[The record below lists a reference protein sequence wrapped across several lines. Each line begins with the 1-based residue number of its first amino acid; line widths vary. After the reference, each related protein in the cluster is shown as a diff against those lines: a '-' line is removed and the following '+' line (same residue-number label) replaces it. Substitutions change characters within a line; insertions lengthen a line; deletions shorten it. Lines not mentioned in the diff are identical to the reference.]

1 MKPITP
7 MTVDKTLAQEPA
19 DPATH
24 AAQKT
29 AATVD
34 AEVALWLP
42 ALGCYIEPALAAIR
56 QQLPSGLPA
65 IDYVALEP
73 QLRTQLGGL
82 LLLHAKRTLVLE
94 LNVARLLGTLRG
106 DTPEQRFS
114 DFLGR
119 YSSRKEAWTALEQ
132 EYPVLAERLQ
142 LEQQRFIANI
152 TEVLACL
159 TRDWAAIVEEFPGA
173 RGCTHLVALAGGMSD
188 GHRGGHSVMRLGF
201 AKRLAGTTSA
211 PESAESLAGDAPAES
226 FVLMFKPKDLSVDR
240 HFQALLQRCNA
251 AAQRG
256 ELSLRKLQ
264 HGRPAESL
272 GEEFPALYEQR
283 ILPRRGY
290 GWVEYLAAADCADQ
304 AAVARF
310 YVRQGG
316 FLALLHVL
324 QGTDLHYENIIAC
337 GEHPVLVDLET
348 LFHHPFRPRSYD
360 HDAGARTE
368 QLLDD
373 SVLRTGLLPG
383 RAWGG
388 AAQPGINI
396 GGLGNEDGQAVPQAT
411 TGFVAS
417 GTDEMKLAVK
427 QTFMPKARNLPRVRD
442 QIAPAAQY
450 VEEIVAGFEAMLRFI
465 CSQRSSWLSTAADS
479 PLMMF
484 AADEVRHIV
493 RATTV
498 YAKLLAAATHPDF
511 LRSAKAHEELLL
523 LLAESDAQVPAAVVQ
538 AELADL
544 RCGDVPFFT
553 TRPGSRDLWDGQGGC
568 HGDYFPA
575 DCLTTVRSRLAALT
589 GEQLERQ
596 IFLVRAALSAS
607 AFGTRVSAAA
617 ASIAKPTPL
626 PAAAV
631 NSAGQRA
638 REHALNLGERLLRG
652 AIHGPQ
658 DATWIGMK
666 FSGETACEVAPVDA
680 HLYDGQAGIAL
691 YLAYLG
697 TALYEPKF
705 SELAAAAAQRVH
717 RSVLAAKDGS
727 ECGGFIGL
735 PSQLYALSHAA
746 AVLDEPRLVRG
757 LAPALAKLQAAAQG
771 EAPVASDVI
780 YGAAGAVLAL
790 LSLHSVSGD
799 DAALAAAAQ
808 FGRRLLKDA
817 VPCAGGLAWPSH
829 AAATPLLGFAHGT
842 AGVYCALTR
851 LAAAVTA
858 QGGFGSLAHDCLRAA
873 AAALVHERAHFDKTE
888 QNWPDL
894 RCGTESARF
903 MRTWCHGAPGVLLSR
918 VAAHAKAPGAAATP
932 LAMPPAVVDEIEAA
946 VRTTLSTE
954 AAEHSL
960 CHGEV
965 GNLLIVAQAA
975 AVLQR
980 RTWQEQLQAR
990 LHRLL
995 LSLNAAPPRCGFAFP
1010 DAAPSLMTGMSGVGY
1025 GLLSLAGAPGEFPNV
1040 LALAPPLA
1048 KKRLT

>member
-1 MKPITP
+1 MKPMKP
-7 MTVDKTLAQEPA
+7 MTIEPA
-19 DPATH
+19 LGPKSAEPALH
-24 AAQKT
+24 AEQAAD
-29 AATVD
+29 AATVEAD
-34 AEVALWLP
+34 VALWLP
-42 ALGCYIEPALAAIR
+42 ALSGYIEPALAAI
-56 QQLPSGLPA
+56 QEQLPSSSLATKPV
-65 IDYVALEP
+65 IDYAALEP
-73 QLRTQLGGL
+73 ALRVQLGGL

-94 LNVARLLGTLRG
+94 LNVARLLGTLHG
-106 DTPEQRFS
+106 DTPEQRFI
-114 DFLGR
+114 DFLRR
-119 YSSRKEAWTALEQ
+119 YSSRQQAWTALLE
-132 EYPVLAERLQ
+132 EYPILSERLQ

-152 TEVLACL
+152 TEVLTCL
-159 TRDWAAIVEEFPGA
+159 TRDWAVIVDEFPGA
-173 RGCTHLVALAGGMSD
+173 RGCTHLISLTGGMSD

-201 AKRLAGTTSA
+201 ADRSTDR
-211 PESAESLAGDAPAES
+211 DALTES

-240 HFQALLQRCNA
+240 HFQELLRRCNA

-256 ELSLRKLQ
+256 ELSLRTLQ
-264 HGRPAESL
+264 HGRPAATL

-283 ILPRRGY
+283 LLPRSGY
-290 GWVEYLAAADCADQ
+290 GWVEYLTAADCADH

-360 HDAGARTE
+360 SDAGARTE
-368 QLLDD
+368 QRLDD

-411 TGFVAS
+411 AGFVAS

-427 QTFMPKARNLPRVRD
+427 QSFMPKARNLPRVRD

-465 CSQRSSWLSTAADS
+465 CSQRSSWLSAAPDS
-479 PLMMF
+479 PLVMF
-484 AADEVRHIV
+484 AGDEVRHIV

-511 LRSAKAHEELLL
+511 LRSRKAYEDLLL
-523 LLAESDAQVPAAVVQ
+523 LLAESDAHVPAAIVQ
-538 AELADL
+538 AELAEL

-568 HGDYFPA
+568 HADYFPA
-575 DCLTTVRSRLAALT
+575 DCLTTVRRRLTALT
-589 GEQLERQ
+589 ADELERQ

-607 AFGTRVSAAA
+607 AFGTKGSAAA
-617 ASIAKPTPL
+617 VSISRPAPIPTSAKACTVSQL
-626 PAAAV
+626 
-631 NSAGQRA
+631 A
-638 REHALNLGERLLRG
+638 REHAFHLGERLLRC
-652 AIHGPQ
+652 AIHGTQ
-658 DATWIGMK
+658 DATWLGMK
-666 FSGETACEVAPVDA
+666 FSGEAACEVAPVDA
-680 HLYDGQAGIAL
+680 HLYDGQAGIVL
-691 YLAYLG
+691 FLAYLG
-697 TALYEPKF
+697 TALGERKF

-717 RSVLAAKDGS
+717 DSVLTAGSGS

-735 PSQLYALSHAA
+735 PSQLYALSHVA
-746 AVLDEPRLVRG
+746 AVLGEPRLVRG
-757 LAPALAKLQAAAQG
+757 LSPALAKLQAVAQG

-790 LSLHSVSGD
+790 LSLHAVSGD
-799 DAALAAAAQ
+799 DAALSAAAQ
-808 FGRRLLKDA
+808 FGRRLLNDA
-817 VPCAGGLAWPSH
+817 IPCAGGLAWPSH

-842 AGVYCALTR
+842 AGIYCALTR

-858 QGGFGSLAHDCLRAA
+858 QGGFGPLAHDCLRAA
-873 AAALVHERAHFDKTE
+873 SAALAHERAHFDKTE

-894 RCGTESARF
+894 RSGREPARF
-903 MRTWCHGAPGVLLSR
+903 MRTFCHGAPGVLLSR
-918 VAAHAKAPGAAATP
+918 VAAHAKAPGAVTTP
-932 LAMPPAVVDEIEAA
+932 LPMPSAVADEIEAA
-946 VRTTLSTE
+946 AKTTLATE

-965 GNLLIVAQAA
+965 GNLLILAQAA
-975 AVLQR
+975 TVLQR
-980 RTWQEQLQAR
+980 RTWQEELQAR

-1010 DAAPSLMTGMSGVGY
+1010 DAAPSLMTGISGVGY
-1025 GLLSLAGAPGEFPNV
+1025 GLLALAGAPGEFPSV

-1048 KKRLT
+1048 GMIRKPLT